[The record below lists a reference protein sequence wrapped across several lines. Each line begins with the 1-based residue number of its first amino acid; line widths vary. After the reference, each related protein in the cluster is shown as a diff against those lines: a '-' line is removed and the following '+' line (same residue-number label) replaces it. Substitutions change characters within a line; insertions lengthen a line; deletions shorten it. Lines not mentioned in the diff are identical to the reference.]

1 MSKLSESDGLGDEV
15 DDDADD
21 FLIPTCD
28 LSGIMFRCRMMLP
41 SPFLLRS
48 ATK

>member
-15 DDDADD
+15 EEADD